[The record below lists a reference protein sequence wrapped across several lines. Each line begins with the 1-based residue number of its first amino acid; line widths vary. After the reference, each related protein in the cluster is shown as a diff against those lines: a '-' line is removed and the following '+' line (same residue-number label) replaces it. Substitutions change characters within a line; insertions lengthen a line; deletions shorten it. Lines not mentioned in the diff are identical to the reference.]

1 MHWSERR
8 ILLTGA
14 TGGIGRALAET
25 LRDAGA
31 YLLLVGRNTGVLEA
45 MAAQA
50 PERSD
55 WFAADLGRAEERQ
68 ALVGFAREQGIDTLI
83 NAAGVNH
90 FGLFTHQPPESVETL
105 IALNVTATLLLTQAL
120 LPVLHAADEAWIVN
134 LGSTFGAI
142 GYPGYA
148 SYCASKAA
156 LRGFSQALRRELAD
170 TAIHVHYIAP
180 RATRTAMNDP
190 AVDAMNA
197 ELGNAVDAP
206 EAVARA
212 VLESVE
218 RGATDRHL
226 GWPERLFVPLNA
238 LLPGVVDRALRRQ
251 LATIQRF
258 AGRA

>member
-1 MHWSERR
+1 MHWSDRR
-8 ILLTGA
+8 VLITGA
-14 TGGIGRALAET
+14 SGGIGGALVEALAE
-25 LRDAGA
+25 RGA
-31 YLLLVGRNTGVLEA
+31 RLLLVGRDETALRRLA
-45 MAAQA
+45 
-50 PERSD
+50 ERVTVPCD
-55 WFAADLGRAEERQ
+55 WLAADLCDAADRRRIVAAADQ
-68 ALVGFAREQGIDTLI
+68 ADIDTLI

-90 FGLFTHQPPESVETL
+90 FGLFAHQPPQSVETL

-120 LPVLHAADEAWIVN
+120 LPLLHAADEAWIVN

-170 TAIHVHYIAP
+170 TAIHVHYVAP
-180 RATRTAMNDP
+180 RATRTTMNDP

-206 EAVARA
+206 EGVARA

-226 GWPERLFVPLNA
+226 GWPERLFVRVNA

-258 AGRA
+258 AGRS

>member
-14 TGGIGRALAET
+14 SGGIGRARALA
-25 LRDAGA
+25 LARRGA
-31 YLLLVGRNTGVLEA
+31 RLLLAGRKPTAL
-45 MAAQA
+45 
-50 PERSD
+50 
-55 WFAADLGRAEERQ
+55 Q
-68 ALVGFAREQGIDTLI
+68 ALADELPVPAEWRAVDLCDTDARQRLVEAARELDIDMLI

-90 FGLFTHQPPESVETL
+90 FGLFDAQPPESVSEM
-105 IALNVTATLLLTQAL
+105 IALNVTATLQLTQAMLPL
-120 LPVLHAADEAWIVN
+120 LKADDEAWIVN

-170 TAIHVHYIAP
+170 TRVHVHYVAP
-180 RATRTAMNDP
+180 RATRTAMNDVTVN
-190 AVDAMNA
+190 ALNA
-197 ELGNAVDAP
+197 ELGNAMDSPEQVADA
-206 EAVARA
+206 VLRA
-212 VLESVE
+212 VEQRTVE
-218 RGATDRHL
+218 RHL
-226 GWPERLFVPLNA
+226 GWPERLFVRLNA
-238 LLPGVVDRALRRQ
+238 VVPGVVDRALRRQ